1 MIRSFEVKLN
11 AAHPELPLFEAT
23 AIVGAA
29 STAFIKRVP
38 ASVGSWHISKV
49 FVEATYPD
57 GSVNTI
63 EAKVG
68 AEGVWTATLPACN
81 TSGRVKSGF
90 VIFANGVDELG
101 EPVTGYLLG
110 VADMAIYT
118 RDLQIVPG
126 PTGYVLKYFD
136 VAPETPKKGDVAPID
151 NVIKMYDG
159 TQWVS
164 LGGASD
170 YSELDNK
177 PSINDVELDGNK
189 TGAALGLLSL
199 IGGTLTGGVDF
210 TNKSYPFCI
219 NKLPPAY
226 EANLANTPKL
236 ADIASKGFIG
246 WFPGNGS
253 YLVMSQYDLNGWPD
267 MAWSDGEHEYGILIE
282 NRNTDG
288 SVVLDYYNGTASQSY
303 HLQPYGGDIAMQYYI
318 ALAFSAS
325 KDYAQGAIVYKDG
338 FIYKALVPHRGAWNA
353 SHFELTTIGDAIA
366 AATSE
371 AEGKADPSLI
381 GIPAFSTELTYTVGA
396 KVVYSNAVWNCTTAV
411 ETAGA
416 WTGTTNWT
424 KLFDLATD
432 APASGGTSLITN
444 GQIFAALAGTVSKAG
459 DTMTGGLTVPNLTVG
474 SRKANTTVG
483 QYSSAQ
489 GFTVEASGVASHA
502 EGRFATAKGIGAHAE
517 GSGTAN
523 GDYSHAEGGGVAGNG
538 VLGGS
543 FCHAEGSNTSAQN
556 FAEHAEGC
564 LNASHR
570 SSSTWGDSGNT
581 LTSTGFGADTNRRNA
596 KETMQDGKTYI
607 YGIGGYD
614 GTNPNTTGV
623 KDLATAV
630 NDKVDKTVPAAAGN
644 IATLTATGGLA
655 DSGVDVATALRYA
668 LGATITASATL
679 ADRTMNKV
687 EPLATNTEDIELSF
701 PPTTSGK
708 ARDFLVLI
716 NNPTGNTG
724 TITFTPPAGATI
736 YGDGLEQTFAEG
748 ETWEVTITEIAKKQ
762 FLAKAVK
769 MEASVVPPPYWG
781 MYIEAEEDGVVVSAT
796 SRWISDLN
804 GVAIESS
811 TDANTW
817 TTFAS
822 VASFSPVQGSVTL
835 AHEGDRVYF
844 RARAAG
850 NTAVCTYYG
859 GSKSGITFAT
869 SGKCGAHGNIMSL
882 LNASNEDNVTLT
894 ANYSFYGLFQ
904 NCTSLTSAPDLPATT
919 LTNGCYMS
927 MFQGCT
933 SLMKSPAL
941 PATTLTGSCYRSMF
955 YGCTGMTKASEI
967 SATTMATGSCY
978 SMFFGCTSL
987 ASAPALPA
995 TTLADN
1001 CYESMFSGCT
1011 ALTAAPNL
1019 PATTTAA
1026 QSYRGMFYGCTS
1038 LASVSVAFTNWSPSG
1053 QYDFDEWLRNVA
1065 SSGTFT
1071 CPSALGTNATIERG
1085 YSRCPNNWTV
1095 VNV

>member
-1 MIRSFEVKLN
+1 MIRSFEVNLN

-23 AIVGAA
+23 AIVGSA

-118 RDLQIVPG
+118 RDLEIVPG
-126 PTGYVLKYFD
+126 PTGYVMKYFD
-136 VAPETPKKGDVAPID
+136 VAPEVAKKGDVAPVD
-151 NVIKMYDG
+151 GVIKLYDG

-199 IGGTLTGGVDF
+199 IGGTLTGGIDF

-219 NKLPPAY
+219 NKLPAAY

-236 ADIASKGFIG
+236 AEIASKGFIG

-288 SVVLDYYNGTASQSY
+288 SVLLEYYNGTAWQSY
-303 HLQPYGGDIAMQYYI
+303 HLPPYGGDIAMQYYI
-318 ALAFSAS
+318 ALAFSENR
-325 KDYAQGAIVYKDG
+325 DYAQGAIVYKDG

-353 SHFELTTIGDAIA
+353 SHFEQTTIGDAIS

-411 ETAGA
+411 ETAGT
-416 WTGTTNWT
+416 WTGATNWT
-424 KLFDLATD
+424 KLFDLATN

-444 GQIFAALAGTVSKAG
+444 GQVFAALTGLATKSDATLNDRYTDWVCEPSTVDGDNIFVAAAGSTGMWILMREDHTTGNQWAISDLQGNAQSTSLSFTVEPFGASSLEVVATRRLINGYVLGGQTSKPLASEAEADALRDEVAGKVAKTG
-459 DTMTGGLTVPNLTVG
+459 DTMTGGLTVPNFTVG
-474 SRKANTTVG
+474 ARKANTTVG

-489 GFTVEASGVASHA
+489 GFNVEASGEASHA
-502 EGRFATAKGIGAHAE
+502 EGRYATAKGIGAHAE

-556 FAEHAEGC
+556 FSEHAEGC

-581 LTSTGFGADTNRRNA
+581 LSSTGFGADSNRRNA

-630 NDKVDKTVPAAAGN
+630 NDKADKTVPAAAGN

-655 DSGVDVATALRYA
+655 DGGVDVATALRYA
-668 LGATITASATL
+668 LGATITATATL
-679 ADRTMNKV
+679 ADRTNNRV
-687 EPLATNTEDIELSF
+687 VPAADNTTNIVLSF
-701 PPTTSGK
+701 PAAVTGK
-708 ARDFLVLI
+708 ARDFLALI
-716 NNPTGNTG
+716 TNTTGNTG
-724 TITFTPPAGATI
+724 SISFSTPSGATI
-736 YGDGLEQTFAEG
+736 YGDGLSTAIAEG
-748 ETWEVTITEIAKKQ
+748 ETWLITITEVAANT
-762 FLAKAVK
+762 FFAKATK
-769 MEASVVPPPYWG
+769 ME
-781 MYIEAEEDGVVVSAT
+781 
-796 SRWISDLN
+796 
-804 GVAIESS
+804 VA
-811 TDANTW
+811 A
-817 TTFAS
+817 
-822 VASFSPVQGSVTL
+822 
-835 AHEGDRVYF
+835 
-844 RARAAG
+844 
-850 NTAVCTYYG
+850 
-859 GSKSGITFAT
+859 
-869 SGKCGAHGNIMSL
+869 
-882 LNASNEDNVTLT
+882 
-894 ANYSFYGLFQ
+894 
-904 NCTSLTSAPDLPATT
+904 
-919 LTNGCYMS
+919 
-927 MFQGCT
+927 
-933 SLMKSPAL
+933 
-941 PATTLTGSCYRSMF
+941 
-955 YGCTGMTKASEI
+955 
-967 SATTMATGSCY
+967 
-978 SMFFGCTSL
+978 
-987 ASAPALPA
+987 
-995 TTLADN
+995 
-1001 CYESMFSGCT
+1001 
-1011 ALTAAPNL
+1011 
-1019 PATTTAA
+1019 
-1026 QSYRGMFYGCTS
+1026 
-1038 LASVSVAFTNWSPSG
+1038 
-1053 QYDFDEWLRNVA
+1053 
-1065 SSGTFT
+1065 
-1071 CPSALGTNATIERG
+1071 
-1085 YSRCPNNWTV
+1085 
-1095 VNV
+1095 